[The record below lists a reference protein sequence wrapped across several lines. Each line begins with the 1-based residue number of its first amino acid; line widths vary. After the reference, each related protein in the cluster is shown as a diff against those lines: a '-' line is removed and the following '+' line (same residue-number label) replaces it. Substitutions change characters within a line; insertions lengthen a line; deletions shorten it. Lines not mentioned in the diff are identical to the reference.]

1 MRKKIIINLLLI
13 IFILSISF
21 GVNASS
27 TDKYDIVLSAN
38 NTKVKPGDAIT
49 ISLKVDNINIQ
60 SGEKGIGA
68 YEGTL
73 LYDSNVFEEVTI
85 KGNDN
90 WDTPALN
97 EGRFTSV
104 KSNGECTN
112 VSQEIASITLKVKEN
127 ATLGSTKIQIKD
139 FEASNGQENITTADK
154 DITLTI
160 EAKKDNSDGNNTIV
174 DDNNT
179 VKDDNNTIVDDN
191 NTIIDDDKK
200 PSQVPSGSKDQSS
213 DKNSSMSANE
223 NKSSSQNKLPYAGI
237 SETLVIVIVIVIVG
251 GVFSYIKYKRTY

>member
-127 ATLGSTKIQIKD
+127 ATSGSTKIQIKD

-179 VKDDNNTIVDDN
+179 VKDDNNTIIDDN
-191 NTIIDDDKK
+191 KK
-200 PSQVPSGSKDQSS
+200 PEQVPSGSKDQSS
-213 DKNSSMSANE
+213 NKNSSMSANE

-237 SETLVIVIVIVIVG
+237 SETLVIVILIVIVG
-251 GVFSYIKYKRTY
+251 GIFSYIKYKRTY